1 MKTIDEKTTKALR
14 KLIVINNDRYV
25 GYQEA
30 KKHAEDG
37 DLKLLFE
44 KYSLQSKKFGNEIE
58 MLIQDVSDDVPDGD
72 DTKNSGKL
80 FRTWMDVKDNL
91 APNNRKAVLSS
102 CEFGEDAAK
111 REYDRVL
118 EDSEDISSEA
128 LEVIRRH
135 RSELQAA
142 HDNIKSM
149 RDSA

>member
-14 KLIVINNDRYV
+14 KLIIINNDRFE
-25 GYQEA
+25 GYQDA
-30 KKHAEDG
+30 KNHADDG
-37 DLKLLFE
+37 DLKILFE

-58 MLIQDVSDDVPDGD
+58 MMIPDLSDDVPDSD
-72 DTKNSGKL
+72 DTKASGKL
-80 FRTWMDVKDNL
+80 FRAWMEIKDNL

-118 EDSEDISSEA
+118 EDAEDISPEA
-128 LEVIRRH
+128 LAMIHRH
-135 RSELQAA
+135 RAELQAA
-142 HDNIKSM
+142 HDEIKAM

>member
-14 KLIVINNDRYV
+14 KLIVINNDRTI
-25 GYQEA
+25 GYQDA
-30 KKHAEDG
+30 KKHAEDE

-44 KYSLQSKKFGNEIE
+44 KYSLQSKKFANEIE
-58 MLIQDVSDDVPDGD
+58 MMIPDLSDDVPGGD
-72 DTKNSGKL
+72 ETKNSGKL
-80 FRTWMDVKDNL
+80 FRTWMEIKDNL

-102 CEFGEDAAK
+102 CEFGEDHAK
-111 REYDRVL
+111 KEYDSVL
-118 EDSEDISSEA
+118 EDSEDVSTEA
-128 LEVIRRH
+128 LELVRRH

>member
-14 KLIVINNDRYV
+14 KLIIINNDRFQ
-25 GYQEA
+25 GYQDA
-30 KKHAEDG
+30 KEHANDA
-37 DLKLLFE
+37 DLKTLFE
-44 KYSLQSKKFGNEIE
+44 KYSLQSKKFANEIE
-58 MLIQDVSDDVPDGD
+58 MMIPDLSDDVPDGD
-72 DTKNSGKL
+72 DTKASGKL
-80 FRTWMDVKDNL
+80 YRTWMEIKDNL

-118 EDSEDISSEA
+118 DDTEDISPEA
-128 LEVIRRH
+128 LSLIRRQ

>member
-14 KLIVINNDRYV
+14 KLIIINNDRFE
-25 GYQEA
+25 GYQDA
-30 KKHAEDG
+30 AKHAEDG
-37 DLKLLFE
+37 DLKIIFE

-58 MLIQDVSDDVPDGD
+58 MMIPDLSDDTPDSD
-72 DTKNSGKL
+72 DTKVSGKL
-80 FRTWMDVKDNL
+80 FRTWMEIKDNL

-118 EDSEDISSEA
+118 ADTEDVSPEA
-128 LEVIRRH
+128 VALLRRQ
-135 RSELQAA
+135 RTELQAA
-142 HDNIKSM
+142 HDEIKAM

>member
-14 KLIVINNDRYV
+14 KLIIINNDRYE

-44 KYSLQSKKFGNEIE
+44 KYSLQSKKFANEIE
-58 MLIQDVSDDVPDGD
+58 MMIPDLSDDVPDGD
-72 DTKNSGKL
+72 DTKVSGKL
-80 FRTWMDVKDNL
+80 FRAWMDIKDNL

-118 EDSEDISSEA
+118 EDSEDVSSEA
-128 LEVIRRH
+128 LELIRRH

>member
-14 KLIVINNDRYV
+14 KLIIINNDRFQ
-25 GYQEA
+25 GYQDA
-30 KKHAEDG
+30 KEHADDA
-37 DLKLLFE
+37 DLKALFE
-44 KYSLQSKKFGNEIE
+44 KYSLQSKKFANEIE
-58 MLIQDVSDDVPDGD
+58 MMIPDLSDDVPDGD
-72 DTKNSGKL
+72 ETKNSGKL
-80 FRTWMDVKDNL
+80 FRTWMEIKDNL

-118 EDSEDISSEA
+118 EDSEDVSPEA
-128 LEVIRRH
+128 LTLIRRH

>member
-14 KLIVINNDRYV
+14 QLIIINNDRV
-25 GYQEA
+25 IGYQDA
-30 KKHAEDG
+30 KKHAEDA

-44 KYSLQSKKFGNEIE
+44 KYSLQSKKFANEIE
-58 MLIQDVSDDVPDGD
+58 MMIPDLSDDVPGGD
-72 DTKNSGKL
+72 ETKNTGKL
-80 FRTWMDVKDNL
+80 FRAWMEVKDNL

-102 CEFGEDAAK
+102 CEFGEDHAK
-111 REYDRVL
+111 KEYDKVL
-118 EDSEDISSEA
+118 EDSEDVSTEA
-128 LEVIRRH
+128 LELIRRQ

>member
-14 KLIVINNDRYV
+14 KLIIINNDRYV
-25 GYQEA
+25 GYQDA
-30 KKHAEDG
+30 KKLAEDG
-37 DLKLLFE
+37 DLKILFE

-58 MLIQDVSDDVPDGD
+58 MVIPDFSDDVPDGD
-72 DTKNSGKL
+72 DTKASGKL
-80 FRTWMDVKDNL
+80 FRTWMEIKDNL

-111 REYDRVL
+111 REYKSVL
-118 EDSEDISSEA
+118 DDSEDISTEA
-128 LEVIRRH
+128 LEIIRRQYA
-135 RSELQAA
+135 ELQAA

>member
-14 KLIVINNDRYV
+14 KLIIINNDRYE

-44 KYSLQSKKFGNEIE
+44 KYSLQSKKFGNEIT
-58 MLIQDVSDDVPDGD
+58 MMIPDLSDDVPDGEE
-72 DTKNSGKL
+72 TKNSGKL
-80 FRTWMDVKDNL
+80 FRAWMDIKDNL

-111 REYDRVL
+111 KEYDRVL
-118 EDSEDISSEA
+118 EDSEDISAEA
-128 LEVIRRH
+128 LELIRRH
-135 RSELQAA
+135 RTELQAA

>member
-14 KLIVINNDRYV
+14 KLIIINNDRYE
-25 GYQEA
+25 GYQDA
-30 KKHAEDG
+30 KNHAEDG
-37 DLKLLFE
+37 DLKILFE

-58 MLIQDVSDDVPDGD
+58 MMIPDLSDDVPDGD
-72 DTKNSGKL
+72 DTKASGKL
-80 FRTWMDVKDNL
+80 FRAWMEIKDNL

-118 EDSEDISSEA
+118 EDSEDISPEA
-128 LEVIRRH
+128 LALIRRH
-135 RSELQAA
+135 RAELQAA
-142 HDNIKSM
+142 HDDIKAM